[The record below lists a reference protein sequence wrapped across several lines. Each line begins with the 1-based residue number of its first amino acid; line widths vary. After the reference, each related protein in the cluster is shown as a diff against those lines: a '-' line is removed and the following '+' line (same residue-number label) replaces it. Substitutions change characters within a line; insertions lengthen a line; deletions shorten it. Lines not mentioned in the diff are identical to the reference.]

1 MRDASPA
8 DLNGL
13 IDERMLGNG
22 PQNSI
27 NAQTAALVNELRVW
41 KEKVARLEQQKE
53 RDEAA
58 RKSQMAQ
65 IVKMKEQNRKAMG
78 EIESGLKRRQLKAQ
92 RSTSPQ
98 VRESLTAQKEDSI
111 SNNEYSETG
120 TPPTKQSQHTSPKR
134 VSKSIQKVGFI

>member
-22 PQNSI
+22 PQNSV

-78 EIESGLKRRQLKAQ
+78 EIESGLKRRQLKA
-92 RSTSPQ
+92 
-98 VRESLTAQKEDSI
+98 
-111 SNNEYSETG
+111 
-120 TPPTKQSQHTSPKR
+120 
-134 VSKSIQKVGFI
+134 